1 MEAARLVHIN
11 QVCWKR
17 GRATYHSS
25 AYFAGQG
32 RRRFRGVTVDSEP
45 EHALA
50 AVREIEVVP
59 TILDTLCRL
68 TGLGFAA
75 VARVTED
82 RWIACAVHDEIAF
95 GLKPGGELKVET
107 TICHEIR
114 QRGEPV
120 IIDDV
125 DADSVYA
132 THHTPV
138 LYGLKSYISVPIVL
152 HDGRFFGTLCAID
165 TKPAHVSRPEVVS
178 TFRMF
183 ASLIGMHLDTHER
196 LRRSEARLL
205 DERATAQ
212 LREQFIA
219 VLGHDLRNPLASVI
233 SGTSLLQREPQTERA
248 SRILTMMRESADRMA
263 ELIENV
269 LDFARGRLG
278 GGLSVKRRLA
288 YVEPLLAQV
297 VDELQAAHPERQIG
311 LHCTASLPVSCDPRR
326 LAQLVSNLVGNA
338 ITHGAKTEPV
348 RLACGVSDDT
358 FLLSVTNAGPQIPEE
373 ARERLFEPFERAAEG
388 SSRDGLGL
396 GLYIASTIAAA
407 HGGTLN
413 VHSTPDAT
421 TFTFEMPLTSA

>member
-1 MEAARLVHIN
+1 MES
-11 QVCWKR
+11 
-17 GRATYHSS
+17 GS
-25 AYFAGQG
+25 
-32 RRRFRGVTVDSEP
+32 
-45 EHALA
+45 EHAIA
-50 AVREIEVVP
+50 AVRGIEAVP

-68 TGLGFAA
+68 TGMGFAA

-95 GLKPGGELKVET
+95 GLQPGGELKIET

-114 QRGEPV
+114 QCGEPV

-125 DADSVYA
+125 AADPGYA
-132 THHTPV
+132 THHTPA
-138 LYGLKSYISVPIVL
+138 LYGLKSYISMPIVL
-152 HDGRFFGTLCAID
+152 EDGRFFGTLCAID
-165 TKPAHVSRPEVVS
+165 PEPAHVSRPEVVN

-196 LRRSEARLL
+196 LRRSEERLL

-219 VLGHDLRNPLASVI
+219 VLGHDLRNPLASVT
-233 SGTSLLQREPQTERA
+233 SGTSLLEREPQTERA
-248 SRILTMMRESADRMA
+248 SRILSMMRKSADRMA

-278 GGLSVKRRLA
+278 GGLSVERRPT

-297 VDELQAAHPERQIG
+297 VDELQAAHPKYRVELQ
-311 LHCTASLPVSCDPRR
+311 CTANQPISCDPRR
-326 LAQLVSNLVGNA
+326 LAQLASNLVGNA
-338 ITHGAKTEPV
+338 ITHGVATEPV
-348 RLACGVSDDT
+348 RVACGSSDGV
-358 FLLSVTNAGPQIPEE
+358 FRLSVTNAGPLIPQA

-396 GLYIASTIAAA
+396 GLYIASTIAVA
-407 HGGTLN
+407 HGGMLS
-413 VHSTPDAT
+413 VDSTAERT
-421 TFTFEMPLTSA
+421 TFTFTMPLAVAALSANTSA

>member
-1 MEAARLVHIN
+1 MDSARLVHSN

-17 GRATYHSS
+17 DKATYHSA
-25 AYFAGQG
+25 AYFAGQD
-32 RRRFRGVTVDSEP
+32 RRRFWGLTVDSGS

-68 TGLGFAA
+68 TGMGFAA

-82 RWIACAVHDEIAF
+82 RWIACAVHDEIGS
-95 GLKPGGELKVET
+95 GLEPGGELEIKT

-114 QRGEPV
+114 QCGEPV

-125 DADSVYA
+125 DADPVYA
-132 THHTPV
+132 THHTPA
-138 LYGLKSYISVPIVL
+138 LYGLKSYISMPIVL
-152 HDGRFFGTLCAID
+152 NDGRFFGTLCASD
-165 TKPAHVSRPEVVS
+165 AKPAHVSRPEVVN

-196 LRRSEARLL
+196 LKRSEERLL
-205 DERATAQ
+205 DERETAR

-248 SRILTMMRESADRMA
+248 SRILTMMHESADRMA

-278 GGLSVKRRLA
+278 GGLSVTRRLA

-297 VDELQAAHPERQIG
+297 VDELQAAHPERQIA
-311 LHCTASLPVSCDPRR
+311 LHCTAGLPVSCDPHR

-348 RLACGVSDDT
+348 RVACGIFNET
-358 FLLSVTNAGPQIPEE
+358 FRLSVTNAGPQIPQA

-413 VHSTPDAT
+413 VHSTPEAT